1 MSDNRVLSIFGGK
14 SAKIAA
20 ILLILQIIAF
30 YSLAGQ
36 EKVLPDATLTQV
48 PAKIGNWSQ
57 TGADIPIEQEILD
70 TLKADQ
76 VLSRTYATGPGV
88 QDVSLFVAFFKSQ
101 RAGASPHS
109 PKVCLPGSG
118 WVPRDSSTAYI
129 NVAGYANP
137 IPVNRYIV
145 TRGEY
150 KSLVLYWYQSANRV
164 VANEYAAKMYL
175 MADGVRY
182 RRSDTSLV
190 RVIVPV
196 RQDQSDA
203 EAEQIGTRFVQEL
216 FQPLRSHL
224 PA

>member
-1 MSDNRVLSIFGGK
+1 MNGNQNSFFSNNGVRVAVVLLV
-14 SAKIAA
+14 AQIA
-20 ILLILQIIAF
+20 AF

-36 EKVLPDATLTQV
+36 ERALPEASLAQV
-48 PAKIGNWSQ
+48 PSKIGEWSQ
-57 TGADIPIEQEILD
+57 TGGDIPIEQEVLD

-76 VLSRTYATGPGV
+76 ILSRTYGNGSS
-88 QDVSLFVAFFKSQ
+88 DVSLFIAFFKSQ

-118 WVPRDSSTAYI
+118 WVPRDSATVYVS
-129 NVAGYANP
+129 VAGFSEP
-137 IPVNRYIV
+137 IPVNRYMV

-175 MADGVRY
+175 IADGVRY
-182 RRSDTSLV
+182 HRSDTSLV

-196 RQDQSDA
+196 RQGQSDE
-203 EAEQIGTRFVQEL
+203 EAERIGIRFIQDM

>member
-1 MSDNRVLSIFGGK
+1 MRDNQSFSFLSNK
-14 SAKIAA
+14 STKAA
-20 ILLILQIIAF
+20 VILLLLQIAAF

-36 EKVLPDATLTQV
+36 EKALPDASLAQV
-48 PAKIGNWSQ
+48 PSAIGNWRQ
-57 TGADIPIEQEILD
+57 TGTDIPIEQEVLD

-76 VLSRTYATGPGV
+76 VLSRTYATGPGSH
-88 QDVSLFVAFFKSQ
+88 DLSLFVAFFKTQ
-101 RAGASPHS
+101 RAGVSPHS

-118 WVPRDSSTAYI
+118 WVPRDSWTTHI
-129 NVAGYANP
+129 NVPGFAEP
-137 IPVNRYIV
+137 IPVNRYMV

-150 KSLVLYWYQSANRV
+150 KSLVLYWYQSANRA
-164 VANEYAAKMYL
+164 VANEYAAKLYL
-175 MADGVRY
+175 MMDGVRY

-196 RQDQSDA
+196 GQGQDEQQ
-203 EAEQIGTRFVQEL
+203 AEQIGVRFIQDV